1 MTQTIE
7 IKDASRDFSH
17 ARAGR
22 ILNIQP
28 VTRIEGHARIAIQLD
43 ESGEVVDSKL
53 HIMAMRGFEKFIEGR
68 PAEEVPRIVSRICG
82 ICPWMHHT
90 ASNKAVDACFGAT
103 VPPAGSKLRELM
115 QIMAHIN
122 DKILH
127 FFFLAAPDFV
137 LGPGADFG
145 VRNVIGIVGA
155 APELAGRVVKM
166 RQAGQ
171 MMIEKFA
178 GKVIHPIAMV
188 TGGFSKPMSEAERQ
202 ELYSQCQEQ
211 LEFAKFCMSFAK
223 ENVFAKLDEE
233 TLNLGAITTGFLGTV
248 DPKDG
253 SLNLYDGVLRLMKPD
268 GSFSDFSYQEYT
280 DHIGEHV
287 EPWSYGKFPYARSW
301 GEGFSMDLKAPKGIY
316 RANTLARLNVCDHIN
331 TPLAQAELEEFRQK
345 FGRPAQS
352 TMLYHW
358 ARLIELVYACERV
371 VELLNDPGIT
381 DPKVRDAVTPKA
393 GRGVGCVEAPR
404 GSLIHDYT
412 TDANGLM
419 VKANLIVGTTH
430 NVAPM
435 NMSVRKAAQD
445 VIRAGQVSE
454 EALNKV
460 EMAVRAYDP

>member
-1 MTQTIE
+1 
-7 IKDASRDFSH
+7 
-17 ARAGR
+17 
-22 ILNIQP
+22 
-28 VTRIEGHARIAIQLD
+28 
-43 ESGEVVDSKL
+43 
-53 HIMAMRGFEKFIEGR
+53 
-68 PAEEVPRIVSRICG
+68 
-82 ICPWMHHT
+82 
-90 ASNKAVDACFGAT
+90 
-103 VPPAGSKLRELM
+103 
-115 QIMAHIN
+115 
-122 DKILH
+122 
-127 FFFLAAPDFV
+127 
-137 LGPGADFG
+137 
-145 VRNVIGIVGA
+145 
-155 APELAGRVVKM
+155 
-166 RQAGQ
+166 
-171 MMIEKFA
+171 
-178 GKVIHPIAMV
+178 
-188 TGGFSKPMSEAERQ
+188 
-202 ELYSQCQEQ
+202 
-211 LEFAKFCMSFAK
+211 
-223 ENVFAKLDEE
+223 
-233 TLNLGAITTGFLGTV
+233 
-248 DPKDG
+248 
-253 SLNLYDGVLRLMKPD
+253 
-268 GSFSDFSYQEYT
+268 
-280 DHIGEHV
+280 
-287 EPWSYGKFPYARSW
+287 
-301 GEGFSMDLKAPKGIY
+301 MDIKAPKGIY